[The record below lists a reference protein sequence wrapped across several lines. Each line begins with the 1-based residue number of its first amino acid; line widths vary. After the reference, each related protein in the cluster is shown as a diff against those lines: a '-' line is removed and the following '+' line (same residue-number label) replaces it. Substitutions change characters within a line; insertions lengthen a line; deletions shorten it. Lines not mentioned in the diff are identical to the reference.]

1 MCIILESGGMMATD
15 KQVDFAMKLQKE
27 ALSDEESYDKF
38 ILKNMS
44 SSEISNVIS
53 ELKGMQAFKPDVYE
67 AINEMLY
74 GE

>member
-1 MCIILESGGMMATD
+1 MATE

-27 ALSDEESYDKF
+27 VLSDEESYDKF

-53 ELKGMQAFKPDVYE
+53 DLKGMQTFKPDVYE

>member
-1 MCIILESGGMMATD
+1 MATE

-27 ALSDEESYDKF
+27 VLSDEESYDK
-38 ILKNMS
+38 
-44 SSEISNVIS
+44 ISNVIS
-53 ELKGMQAFKPDVYE
+53 DLKGMQAFKPDVYE

>member
-1 MCIILESGGMMATD
+1 MATE
-15 KQVDFAMKLQKE
+15 KQVNFAMKLQKE
-27 ALSDEESYDKF
+27 VLSDEESYDKF

-44 SSEISNVIS
+44 NSEISNVIS
-53 ELKGMQAFKPDVYE
+53 DLKGMQTFKPDVYE

>member
-1 MCIILESGGMMATD
+1 MATE

-27 ALSDEESYDKF
+27 VLSDEESYDKF

-44 SSEISNVIS
+44 SPEISNVIS
-53 ELKGMQAFKPDVYE
+53 DLKGMQAFKHD

-74 GE
+74 DE